1 MNLSEIIKSEYNKS
15 ISECTNEEIYNALLT
30 LVKTMAEGKQHKNSK
45 KKLYYISA
53 EFLKNTQGKVLWNS
67 GDKTGCRDKNHSIPT
82 ACLLQY
88 EQQNL
93 FLFL

>member
-30 LVKTMAEGKQHKNSK
+30 LVKTIAEGKQHKKSK

-53 EFLKNTQGKVLWNS
+53 EFLENKRVCLPLNTGSSFPIMRKL
-67 GDKTGCRDKNHSIPT
+67 
-82 ACLLQY
+82 
-88 EQQNL
+88 
-93 FLFL
+93 

>member
-53 EFLKNTQGKVLWNS
+53 EFLRNIQVKARWNS
-67 GDKTGCRDKNHSIPT
+67 GGKALKTGRDCSLP
-82 ACLLQY
+82 A
-88 EQQNL
+88 
-93 FLFL
+93 F

>member
-53 EFLKNTQGKVLWNS
+53 EFLIES
-67 GDKTGCRDKNHSIPT
+67 F
-82 ACLLQY
+82 CLITLLIL
-88 EQQNL
+88 E
-93 FLFL
+93 FMMI

>member
-53 EFLKNTQGKVLWNS
+53 DF
-67 GDKTGCRDKNHSIPT
+67 
-82 ACLLQY
+82 
-88 EQQNL
+88 
-93 FLFL
+93 